1 MSIFE
6 NMDFNNLPEDYNE
19 ICVRE
24 EIIAVSFFKFSFAYS
39 SKIYLV

>member
-6 NMDFNNLPEDYNE
+6 NIDFNNLPEDYNE

-24 EIIAVSFFKFSFAYS
+24 EIIAPLVKAFRIFF
-39 SKIYLV
+39 LR